1 MTGEGGAEQRLP
13 ESLESL
19 TPAERQVLAVLAVV
33 GQASL
38 STGEVATLAEV
49 DDVRPALDELQRRGL
64 VRRKDDR
71 EALAPGLGAKLRRAW
86 DLADTTDRVLRQFIS
101 IAQDGELT
109 LDDLPAI
116 LGISQ
121 WAAEAG
127 RWFELLRLI
136 RLTETILDVKQ
147 RVEIWIQIVGQ
158 ARVAARRLG
167 DQEAEA
173 WAEDQLAASSRAIA
187 NATGAAAVATTRI
200 TPPEGASRHQDRTA
214 TWFKRGAATLLIGGA
229 GFGIGY
235 VTSGQ
240 ASSAS
245 TVTVPGSTV
254 TLPAKTVTQSG
265 ATTTAT
271 VTLPAKT
278 VTLSS
283 ATTTATVT
291 LPATTVTLP
300 PETSTVVSTETTT
313 TTTTVVSTV
322 TTTVVG

>member
-1 MTGEGGAEQRLP
+1 MTGEGGAEQLLP

-49 DDVRPALDELQRRGL
+49 DDVRPVLDELQRRGL

-71 EALAPGLGAKLRRAW
+71 EALAPGLGAKLRHAW

-101 IAQDGELT
+101 IAQDGKLT
-109 LDDLPAI
+109 LGDLPAI

-136 RLTETILDVKQ
+136 RLTETVLDVKQ
-147 RVEIWIQIVGQ
+147 RVEIWIQIVEQ

-167 DQEAEA
+167 DREGEA
-173 WAEDQLAASSRAIA
+173 WAEDQLAASGRAIA
-187 NATGAAAVATTRI
+187 HAAGAAAGAATRI
-200 TPPEGASRHQDRTA
+200 TTPEGASEHRTEPA
-214 TWFKRGAATLLIGGA
+214 RWVKLGAATLLIAGA

-235 VTSGQ
+235 VISGQ
-240 ASSAS
+240 ASSAP
-245 TVTVPGSTV
+245 TVTVPG
-254 TLPAKTVTQSG
+254 
-265 ATTTAT
+265 AT

-278 VTLSS
+278 VTRSG
-283 ATTTATVT
+283 AATTATVT
-291 LPATTVTLP
+291 LPVTTVTLP

-322 TTTVVG
+322 TTRVVG